1 MADID
6 KILEAEKTITTISG
20 ELSKMKSAV
29 ELLDSTKTKA
39 DAIIQTGEIVVEN
52 INSFVEQ
59 GSALVEKIGEFEI
72 QGEIEK
78 VNKQLTS
85 VNKDLSDKT
94 KTMGKN
100 IEDVKDTKV
109 RVAWQNESITLM
121 PGDSIVV
128 KETPGTVNISGQ
140 VYNPGLI
147 EFRKGKKLKYVKV
160 TKMKK

>member
-6 KILEAEKTITTISG
+6 KILEAEKTITTISK

-39 DAIIQTGEIVVEN
+39 DAIIQTGETVVEN

-59 GSALVEKIGEFEI
+59 GSALVEKIGEFDI

-85 VNKDLSDKT
+85 VKKDLSD
-94 KTMGKN
+94 
-100 IEDVKDTKV
+100 
-109 RVAWQNESITLM
+109 
-121 PGDSIVV
+121 
-128 KETPGTVNISGQ
+128 
-140 VYNPGLI
+140 
-147 EFRKGKKLKYVKV
+147 
-160 TKMKK
+160 